1 MKIAVKALTS
11 VTAILMCASTMP
23 ALNAGAVP
31 FYQVS
36 VNTTY
41 NIEPTPVAEFAVLMW
56 EDNGDDTVSI
66 TGCVP
71 FVSLSVSDYPTSN
84 VFTVFMYKG
93 VLVIPSHI
101 NDKPVVAVRGNDIGK
116 GLNIKYVKVNNA
128 AADIS
133 DDAFGKDVYVVYT
146 SKENRKIVRQ

>member
-11 VTAILMCASTMP
+11 VTAILMYASAIP
-23 ALNAGAVP
+23 AVNAYAVP

-36 VNTTY
+36 VDTTY
-41 NIEPTPVAEFAVLMW
+41 KAEPAPVAEFAVLMW
-56 EDNGDDTVSI
+56 EDNGDNTVSI

-101 NDKPVVAVRGNDIGK
+101 NDKPVVAVRSNDIGK

-128 AADIS
+128 VADIS

-146 SKENRKIVRQ
+146 SKESKRTVK